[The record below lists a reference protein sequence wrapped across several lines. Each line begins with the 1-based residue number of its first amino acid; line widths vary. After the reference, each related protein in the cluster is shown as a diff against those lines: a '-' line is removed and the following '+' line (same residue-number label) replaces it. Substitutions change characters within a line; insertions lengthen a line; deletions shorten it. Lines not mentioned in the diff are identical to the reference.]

1 MYLQGYPV
9 SLTGDLELP
18 ASFIL
23 LIVAAP
29 GHVVD
34 VRGTIFRDI
43 IALCIGGFLLAQHIK
58 NAGGFRQAFAESRG
72 VSNTIGII
80 LLFVAPVWV
89 IFKYLF

>member
-1 MYLQGYPV
+1 MYSQGYPMF
-9 SLTGDLELP
+9 LTGDLELP

-34 VRGTIFRDI
+34 VRGSIFRDI

-72 VSNTIGII
+72 VSHTIGII

>member
-1 MYLQGYPV
+1 MYLQGYSASP
-9 SLTGDLELP
+9 TGDLELP
-18 ASFIL
+18 ACFIL
-23 LIVAAP
+23 LIVVTP

-58 NAGGFRQAFAESRG
+58 NAGGFRQAFAEPRG
-72 VSNTIGII
+72 VSHTIGII
-80 LLFVAPVWV
+80 LLFVAPVFV